1 MKKRINL
8 NWKNVIIESLGLIL
22 LTSGIKRLYFS
33 SNPIIDQEVD
43 ELTPENIVS
52 FHVDAF
58 LWSIGA
64 LLVVAVFIVVFKLK
78 TKQSIRDTI
87 LAILI
92 IFLLIPTGFF
102 NKGLINSLF
111 NYFGYIFTN
120 IKTTSAL
127 INGILLTKCYNSQN
141 MRKCHT
147 TIRLETKTFQ
157 FFLFFLV

>member
-43 ELTPENIVS
+43 ELTPENMVS

-120 IKTTSAL
+120 IRTTSAL
-127 INGILLTKCYNSQN
+127 INGILLTLSGLLLLKFSFKYNKIKSTHN
-141 MRKCHT
+141 NSYNP
-147 TIRLETKTFQ
+147 L
-157 FFLFFLV
+157 L